1 MHSGSRI
8 RMGTKNNW
16 INNWVTTFSTLASD
30 DETEKV
36 DETALPPPSANSSS
50 STSTASLSHVESILM
65 TPSKYELPESEFKV
79 AYFDLTGGI

>member
-1 MHSGSRI
+1 MFWHTESFESGSRI

-30 DETEKV
+30 DETKKV
-36 DETALPPPSANSSS
+36 DETALPPPSSNSSS

-65 TPSKYELPESEFKV
+65 TPSKYELPESELKV
-79 AYFDLTGGI
+79 A